1 MKINEICEDIE
12 PLKQIGLGLG
22 SKVLNK
28 IPGFK
33 GKARNMASRAD
44 LIATANNLY
53 SQFEEYLGL
62 QNKTMQ
68 DVTMDDLKKFLKT
81 KKVDTK
87 KLPKHFTHQD
97 HIKDIFM
104 DVAKIAMNPEP
115 KGRPQGGGKQ
125 AGKISQTKNARKKR
139 AARKNPTAPQK
150 RSIKV

>member
-1 MKINEICEDIE
+1 MKMIDIIEDIE

-33 GKARNMASRAD
+33 GKAKNMASRAD
-44 LIATANNLY
+44 LIATAQKLY
-53 SQFEEYLGL
+53 TRFEEYLGL

-68 DVTMDDLKKFLKT
+68 DVRMDDVKKFLKSR
-81 KKVDTK
+81 KIDTK
-87 KLPKHFTHQD
+87 GLPNNLTHPD

-104 DVAKIAMNPEP
+104 DQAKKAMNPEP
-115 KGRPQGGGKQ
+115 KGRSQGGGKQ

-139 AARKNPTAPQK
+139 AARINPTAPPK
-150 RSIKV
+150 KSIKI